1 MRQGERMEKLTRSIY
16 VLTFVVTIATVIGVT
31 LTIANLVVAGASA

>member
-16 VLTFVVTIATVIGVT
+16 VLTFVVTIATVFGVV
-31 LTIANLVVAGASA
+31 LTIANLVAGASA